1 MVNDSSPKLNV
12 HNVFEKMMGLQVIW
26 KETINDEPENCI
38 RHIKL
43 YSLQKCTA
51 IFVYVEMWNN
61 PDNIIWVYA
70 LLINCDSDIE

>member
-1 MVNDSSPKLNV
+1 MFLKKWWDYKL
-12 HNVFEKMMGLQVIW
+12 FE
-26 KETINDEPENCI
+26 KETINDEHENCI